1 MIPRIHSNLSP
12 VWGWDPGLL
21 FTPGLRPGLHSYAAP
36 RLKPKAQFIHSF
48 YARRYRCYPLL
59 SGDLDLLWLQLFLLR
74 KDDLQDAIFVV
85 GANLLV
91 VHRCRDGKR
100 AAESAVGAL
109 DPMVVFLFSLLVEP
123 ALAFKRQNVLF
134 QVQRNVLALHSG
146 ELGLHDNF
154 TFGFKDIHRRTPRSC

>member
-1 MIPRIHSNLSP
+1 MRLS
-12 VWGWDPGLL
+12 
-21 FTPGLRPGLHSYAAP
+21 
-36 RLKPKAQFIHSF
+36 RLKRLLALQRQLVKPNHLPGPPFLTVAAV
-48 YARRYRCYPLL
+48 YDRRYRCYPLL

-109 DPMVVFLFSLLVEP
+109 DPMVVFLFSLLS
-123 ALAFKRQNVLF
+123 N
-134 QVQRNVLALHSG
+134 
-146 ELGLHDNF
+146 
-154 TFGFKDIHRRTPRSC
+154 

>member
-1 MIPRIHSNLSP
+1 MTAGLSA
-12 VWGWDPGLL
+12 VID
-21 FTPGLRPGLHSYAAP
+21 
-36 RLKPKAQFIHSF
+36 
-48 YARRYRCYPLL
+48 RRYRCYPLL

-109 DPMVVFLFSLLVEP
+109 NPMVVFLFSLLVEP
-123 ALAFKRQNVLF
+123 ALAFKGQNVLF
-134 QVQRNVLALHSG
+134 QA
-146 ELGLHDNF
+146 E
-154 TFGFKDIHRRTPRSC
+154 C